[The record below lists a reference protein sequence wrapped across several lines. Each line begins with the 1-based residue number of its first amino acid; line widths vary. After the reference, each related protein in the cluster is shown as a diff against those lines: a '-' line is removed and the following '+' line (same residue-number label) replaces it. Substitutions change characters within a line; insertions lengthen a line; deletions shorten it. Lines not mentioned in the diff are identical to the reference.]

1 MVVLRYLKKQCIAAP
16 SPCHRIFHHDYIGG
30 SFIKRTVSSSSLS
43 KDDDRKTVDR
53 LAHDILGKP
62 RFDKDGD
69 SSTMRQRI
77 ALSKSITLVESK
89 SNEKRL
95 MADSLLAQLR
105 NDPSSSRRAFRL
117 GIAGPP
123 GVGKSSLIEALA
135 LHILEL
141 DKNNKNKD
149 SFCPEKIAV
158 LCIDPSSHVT
168 GGSILGDKTRMS
180 RLSYHP
186 NAYVRPS
193 PTSGCLGGL
202 GAYTYDAATLC
213 EFANYELTII
223 ETVGVGQ
230 TEVELANCCD
240 LFLLLLAPGGG
251 DELQGSKKGIVEVA
265 DFLVVNK
272 ADGELNDTARK
283 TANEYKKAIGL
294 LRKPPGW
301 WGSDENDCSHDA
313 KSPPVLLVS
322 ARTGVGISELWD
334 EIVKFRRNGEIS
346 GYIHKK
352 RILQRR

>member
-1 MVVLRYLKKQCIAAP
+1 MVVLRCLKKQCIAAP
-16 SPCHRIFHHDYIGG
+16 SSYHRIFHHDYIGG
-30 SFIKRTVSSSSLS
+30 RFIKRTVSSSSLS
-43 KDDDRKTVDR
+43 KDDDKKTVDR

-62 RFDKDGD
+62 RFDEDGA
-69 SSTMRQRI
+69 STTMRQRI

-89 SNEKRL
+89 SNKKRL

-105 NDPSSSRRAFRL
+105 NDPSSSSRAFRL

-135 LHILEL
+135 LHILGL
-141 DKNNKNKD
+141 DQNKQTN

-294 LRKPPGW
+294 LRKPSGW
-301 WGSDENDCSHDA
+301 WGSDGNDCSHDA

-334 EIVKFRRNGEIS
+334 EIVKFRRNGEFS

-352 RILQRR
+352 RLLQRR